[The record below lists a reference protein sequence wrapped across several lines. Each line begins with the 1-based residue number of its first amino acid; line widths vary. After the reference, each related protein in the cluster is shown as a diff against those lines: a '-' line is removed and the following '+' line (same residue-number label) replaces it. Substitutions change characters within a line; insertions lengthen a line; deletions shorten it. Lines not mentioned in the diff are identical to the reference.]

1 MDRPG
6 ARRGPGRLILACAAA
21 LGILPGWQGAALAGE
36 VARVTINAPMPA
48 RLDMAGLRKIL
59 VTGFII
65 DKELQGV
72 DLNKEIV
79 ALLRK
84 ELRKKTSLDILDVEP
99 PPLPEQPLKDLLANS
114 GFWRRL
120 GETHGADLIIS
131 GKASFESA
139 DRSGYVTQDEI
150 SPVTGQRVRR
160 TRFVER
166 EGFTLGLN
174 LFFMDGATGRLLYED
189 QFTGENTLRGH
200 ETDRLTVLYTLFEQ
214 FEEDVL
220 GIVVPKPKSAQRFIF
235 TE

>member
-1 MDRPG
+1 
-6 ARRGPGRLILACAAA
+6 
-21 LGILPGWQGAALAGE
+21 
-36 VARVTINAPMPA
+36 MPP
-48 RLDMAGLRKIL
+48 RLDMTGMRKVL
-59 VTGFII
+59 VTRFIV
-65 DKELQGV
+65 DKELPGV

-84 ELRKKTSLDILDVEP
+84 TLRKKTNLDILDVEP
-99 PPLPEQPLKDLLANS
+99 PPLPEQPLKELLANS

-139 DRSGYVTQDEI
+139 DRSGYVTQDEL

-160 TRFVER
+160 TRFVDR

-174 LFFMDGATGRLLYED
+174 LFFMDGATGRLMYED
-189 QFTGENTLRGH
+189 QFTGENTLQGH
-200 ETDRLTVLYTLFEQ
+200 GTDRLTVLYTLFEQ
-214 FEEDVL
+214 FEDDVV
-220 GIVVPKPKSAQRFIF
+220 GIVVARPKSAQRYIF

>member
-1 MDRPG
+1 VLRF
-6 ARRGPGRLILACAAA
+6 AGRAATATALAA
-21 LGILPGWQGAALAGE
+21 LCLAAPATARAGE
-36 VARVTINAPMPA
+36 VAKITITTPMPA
-48 RLDMAGLRKIL
+48 HLDMTGLRKVL
-59 VTGFII
+59 VTRFLV
-65 DKELQGV
+65 DKEISGV

-79 ALLRK
+79 ALLRR
-84 ELRKKTSLDILDVEP
+84 ELRKKTNLDILDVEP
-99 PPLPEQPLKDLLANS
+99 PPLPEQPFKDLLANS

-120 GETHGADLIIS
+120 GETHGSDLIIS

-166 EGFTLGLN
+166 EGFKLGLN

-189 QFTGENTLRGH
+189 QFTGENTLPGH
-200 ETDRLTVLYTLFEQ
+200 GTDRLSVLYTLFEQ
-214 FEEDVL
+214 FEEDVV